1 MCTLSSEYFRE
12 SIRHEIRKAR
22 ERFSG
27 QELSDE
33 LSHIQKR
40 LDSVELL
47 TPDIVIN
54 LLLSYRDIQ
63 VRARVR
69 LQTCGVRKQSSSV
82 LNSSSCVL
90 FSQDFDSMIKLVE
103 NLNNLPMCLVAK
115 HQNIKFHYIFAL
127 NRYRVCSSCVNIDC

>member
-1 MCTLSSEYFRE
+1 MTCCAPLSSEYFRE

-33 LSHIQKR
+33 LGRIQKR

-63 VRARVR
+63 VRPSVR
-69 LQTCGVRKQSSSV
+69 FSSCAQKQSASV
-82 LNSSSCVL
+82 FTQSILR
-90 FSQDFDSMIKLVE
+90 LVFPG
-103 NLNNLPMCLVAK
+103 L
-115 HQNIKFHYIFAL
+115 
-127 NRYRVCSSCVNIDC
+127 

>member
-1 MCTLSSEYFRE
+1 MCPPSSEYFRE

-33 LSHIQKR
+33 LSSIQKR

-63 VRARVR
+63 VRPPLLPFLCPKNRVR
-69 LQTCGVRKQSSSV
+69 PSLITHPA
-82 LNSSSCVL
+82 SCFPGL
-90 FSQDFDSMIKLVE
+90 
-103 NLNNLPMCLVAK
+103 
-115 HQNIKFHYIFAL
+115 
-127 NRYRVCSSCVNIDC
+127 

>member
-1 MCTLSSEYFRE
+1 MCTPSSEYFRE

-22 ERFSG
+22 ERFTG

-33 LSHIQKR
+33 LSRIQKR

-63 VRARVR
+63 VRSAEVLSSCVQKQRSSVF
-69 LQTCGVRKQSSSV
+69 KQSS
-82 LNSSSCVL
+82 CIM
-90 FSQDFDSMIKLVE
+90 FSQDFDSMIELVE
-103 NLNNLPMCLVAK
+103 NLNDLPMCLVAK

-127 NRYRVCSSCVNIDC
+127 NR